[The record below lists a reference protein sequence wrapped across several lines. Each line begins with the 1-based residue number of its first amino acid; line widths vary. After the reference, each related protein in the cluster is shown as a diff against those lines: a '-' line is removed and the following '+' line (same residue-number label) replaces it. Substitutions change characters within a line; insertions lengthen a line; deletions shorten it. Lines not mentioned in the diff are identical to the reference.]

1 MYLTANPPNIM
12 FVMSLINRY
21 MENITEQH
29 FQEAKRV
36 LRHLKGTTERGIFY
50 RKGGDDEFVAYTD
63 TDYAGD
69 VEDRKSSRA
78 VSLSSKKQ
86 PVVSLSTS
94 EGEFIVAASCACQAV
109 WLRRV
114 LSKLNQIPGRTTI
127 IRSDRSSTIKLSK
140 NPVMYGR
147 TEHIDV
153 CFHFRVLDGNKIF
166 EKKNIKLVWKP
177 S

>member
-12 FVMSLINRY
+12 FVMSLISRY

-50 RKGGDDEFVAYTD
+50 RKGGDDEFVA
-63 TDYAGD
+63 
-69 VEDRKSSRA
+69 SSRA
-78 VSLSSKKQ
+78 VYLSSKKQ

-127 IRSDRSSTIKLSK
+127 IRCDSSSTIKLSK
-140 NPVMYGR
+140 NPVMYVR
-147 TEHIDV
+147 TKHIDV
-153 CFHFRVLDGNKIF
+153 CFHFQVLDGNNFF